1 MNQQQ
6 TWMMERGP
14 RNGLGLG
21 AVCPIFNRFLPLFG
35 TRGRGWKKS
44 HGPWK
49 WGQICLDPLLGGAG
63 RSQPRDDHVKQE
75 YNPHNLVIPAPTLLV
90 GHSKVNLN
98 KLDTGEK
105 ELYRKLY
112 RN

>member
-1 MNQQQ
+1 MVLVLAPSVLFS
-6 TWMMERGP
+6 TDFFPFRDKGKRMEKEP
-14 RNGLGLG
+14 RPLEVGSNLFGLGE
-21 AVCPIFNRFLPLFG
+21 
-35 TRGRGWKKS
+35 
-44 HGPWK
+44 
-49 WGQICLDPLLGGAG
+49 AG